1 MNKELYQIWKRF
13 VSLILTICLIVGLGS
28 SHLAM
33 VAYASTELPNE
44 NLGNGASE
52 GTAYAWIGPKSGTGE
67 TGNSSYRF
75 DLCGLQAGQTG
86 YSTSGIKTT
95 FSWQGYAT
103 YIQVDN
109 GNKYKANGTANGAV
123 EDLTNMG
130 IELKIALSPS
140 PDNKYVFVDYYVY
153 DKTGQGGTAGRS
165 VKLGTGTDVM
175 IGGSREDD
183 YATVYKNN
191 RGFHMVNQYVK
202 TTFDCITNDSS
213 LDVTPPTTR
222 WIGHYSNW
230 GNNVFNEG
238 GGDSLS
244 GTDSGMAYSWHFQ
257 LHPYEM
263 VHKRVAFAIRDTSY
277 YVSGSGV
284 DSTAADGTYSSPFK
298 TIEYAMGQ
306 IGNKKGYIYIMDY
319 PDITAPIPVSGSSKD
334 ITIASTDYDRNGN
347 PTNEDADYIK
357 TLRRAGSYTGPIFEV
372 TGATLKLTDLVL
384 DGSGNI
390 GSDPLVSAGSGRVEI
405 NSGAE
410 LKNCHGD
417 SSSQG
422 SALNITGSAA
432 LSMNYGKVSGNLSE
446 GKGAVYFNSTGRF
459 DVLNDVMVEDNTT
472 PSGAKAN
479 IYLETGRTITVTG
492 DLDASRIGVTTA
504 QQPAASPG
512 GISTEAGQEIKIAV
526 PLSGSGV
533 DTAPSPFADNFFAD
547 QAKADGTGVYVSV
560 GTRNLPGAGT
570 GNDKNAVIKRNGL
583 QISFVVKDAQT
594 GGSIPGVTPIP
605 PVSKGSGE
613 PVDLAP
619 GPAITGYELSN
630 VVIEQGTPPSL
641 TADLT
646 PGSADFGR
654 ITGTMPNQDVAV
666 NYEYQKVGSQII
678 FNSNGG
684 TPEPETL
691 VGTAG
696 NPVNSLLPTT
706 TRYGY
711 IFKGWSPVNDWDHP
725 QIIDRLPAVYP
736 ETPIT
741 YYAIFEA
748 DPSVKFNYTVEHSNV
763 SGDIMFDTNTMDS
776 AYSVEEP
783 ILEEKKTVR
792 GYTWSQD
799 DSSTTPS
806 EYNFSGTSV
815 PIGQFNGAGTFTG
828 KMPGQDAT
836 IRYSYKVRYD
846 DPNARSLF
854 EVLHETNNGTTV
866 SAAQSGLYYPEN
878 EITAQPAQVYGYEC
892 TGYRFD
898 LGDEAGELADGLVNG
913 VRGDFDESFMFSGIM
928 PNQPV
933 RLVYLYESSIQGY
946 GITVK
951 YEDNGTADSRLKDII
966 PPENSGPYAA
976 DSDVEGVYQ
985 EQYGYSLESHTVR
998 PADSQIQFGG
1008 NDWSGIMPNDDVT
1021 ITYKHDRIPALWG
1034 DITYKPGANGTLQGG
1049 SSVSQ
1054 DVQALSGGRFKASV
1068 LLDDGS
1074 PAGREQ
1080 SYTLASIKERRLMPE
1095 TRPVN
1100 NYYRFGGWFIDT
1112 DGNGIMDNGETI
1124 LPQDYR
1130 FTAPATITAYFE
1142 ENPDAWINI
1151 SFAAGSHGSIDA
1163 GQPLTLRTTF
1173 DKKWGDIAA
1182 SLPSYT
1188 PEVNYLVDDWYVQGE
1203 PVDDDMDLVNGQT
1216 YTIQFYPDPAIFGTE
1231 VTDPEP
1237 AAGLNS
1243 QGKGRI
1249 TVFGTTQGY
1258 KYILTD
1264 LDGKVLA
1271 VNKGNILT
1279 SRTVFD
1285 NLYPGMR
1292 YLVYEATGQTTVQA
1306 GNMIGDVEGT
1316 LSNGVE
1322 VLTPVVDTNYKILYD
1337 EEDEGKTR
1345 LIIRPAD
1352 LASDYAVLDSNGHVV
1367 TTPQTGAGGWQGVSG
1382 NPGSVSFSGL
1392 DYNKEYT
1399 VVARPKGQS
1408 AVTAESCREDGSVIT
1423 TDPGGDLELPA
1434 YIIETLNGEVVS
1446 VGDEAVGEDRYE
1458 EAHKGDLVKIKA
1470 EAVNDENRPFS
1481 HWKFIIGSVEGMEN
1495 RINSR
1500 EASFTMPDT
1509 NLVLTAVYERAA
1521 TPSNATV
1528 VDEVRGG
1535 SREEVALDPGEIP
1548 ILEDELTTD
1557 ADRELL
1563 DVNHADVTYKVVYR
1577 KNSVRASESNAIK
1590 MGGSYDTDHEAAY
1603 KAAWGLD
1610 VSIER
1615 YVNGR
1620 KVNRAS
1626 ASEAS
1631 FNTYVQL
1638 GRQDVDMMDY
1648 QLYEIS
1654 GDPDTEM
1661 VVSLVPMDYE
1671 PEETGGLFTFTATE
1685 GRRYIMVY
1693 NRAYRVYFL
1702 NNTAPD
1708 IYRYWFKVRREE
1720 SPADSYYESEYG
1732 GLEEQLDYFIS
1743 PAGAEYSYLGWS
1755 YRQDRYREFEPDR
1768 KITRKTYVYAYYDNN
1783 EKELDDVRKELEEAI
1798 REAIGISDDHFL
1810 KLGESKKL
1818 KEYIEA
1824 ALEVLDREEPKA
1836 TIDQLEEALRELK
1849 DKTAPY
1855 KELLDGRYDHYDDLQ
1870 ESGNKGGSKGGGG
1883 GGGGSKRAPF
1893 AGTAPLSY
1901 QIGTNGNWVEST
1913 GPSGERQL
1921 SFVLNGGTRL
1931 SGMWAKLHYP
1941 EGTRPDDSGW
1951 YYFDDKGIMQSGWIR
1966 DMAGNWYYCNTETEL
1981 PYGKMLTGWRL
1992 DTGDGNWYYLDPAS
2006 GVMAQGWRK
2015 IDGKWYYFST
2025 VGAGVYAYD
2034 PASQRWTYGGGAGRP
2049 LGAMYRNEITPD
2061 GYQTDADGA
2070 WIQ

>member
-390 GSDPLVSAGSGRVEI
+390 SSDPLVSAGSGRVEI

-1285 NLYPGMR
+1285 NLYPGVR

-1836 TIDQLEEALRELK
+1836 TIDQLEEALRGLK

-1992 DTGDGNWYYLDPAS
+1992 DTGDGNWYYLDLAS